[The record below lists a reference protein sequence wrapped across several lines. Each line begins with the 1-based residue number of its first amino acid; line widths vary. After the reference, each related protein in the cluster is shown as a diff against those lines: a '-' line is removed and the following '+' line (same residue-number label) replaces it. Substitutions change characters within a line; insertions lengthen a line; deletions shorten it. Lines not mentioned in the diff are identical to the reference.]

1 MSLPHLGFIGLGS
14 MGGPMAQNL
23 VQAGYTLTAFDL
35 DSQKVK
41 ALSGAQV
48 ATTIESLVKES
59 DIVLTSVPSFEI
71 AVTVAEELL
80 AFARANQIFIELSTI
95 TPSQAIELAK
105 AYAVNGAVRLDVPV
119 SGGAVGAQKG
129 NLRMFV
135 GGDKDTVAQCQPLF
149 EVLGDPDRIVY
160 CGEAGSGQMV
170 KIVNQVTM
178 GLSNAIYLE
187 TIGYG
192 AKMGIDIDAMTQ
204 AIGGNE
210 PWRQQFE
217 RIAQRIKDGNATHT
231 DIKFVQLQQFSDDA
245 MAQGYMM
252 PLARALFEFCDK
264 GERISQ
270 EEIYPAPSFW
280 HELMKKYDSE

>member
-23 VQAGYTLTAFDL
+23 VQAGYTLTVFDL

-41 ALSGAQV
+41 ALSGIQV
-48 ATTIESLVKES
+48 ATTVENLVKES

>member
-23 VQAGYTLTAFDL
+23 VQAGYTLTVFDL